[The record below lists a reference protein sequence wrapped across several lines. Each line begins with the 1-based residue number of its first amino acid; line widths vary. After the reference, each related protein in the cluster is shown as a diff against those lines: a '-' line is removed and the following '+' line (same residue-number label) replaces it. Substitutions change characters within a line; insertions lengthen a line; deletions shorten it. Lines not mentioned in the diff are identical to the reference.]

1 MQLYHLYSIVIK
13 HLYLLNYVDYKF
25 ELNQPYH
32 IIIQQCLENGEFVYK
47 IVINDEVI
55 LSAVNSNP
63 LTFNLVKLYTSDPWY
78 PPFVAEYGSLANF
91 KVGICGRLNC
101 NDEITLAVYF
111 MFETFSGTKVFNFA
125 TQRFIVP
132 HY

>member
-1 MQLYHLYSIVIK
+1 MCQLSSRTQS
-13 HLYLLNYVDYKF
+13 YKC

-55 LSAVNSNP
+55 ISPVNSNP
-63 LTFNLVKLYTSDPWY
+63 LTFNQVKLYTSDPWY
-78 PPFVAEYGSLANF
+78 PPFVAEYGSLANI